1 MTYIMDHEL
10 LSDIESFVKSVGCS
24 LASAEATRIENEE
37 LKRLIISL
45 EEELSSIRNMLEQKT
60 METERLV
67 KTSNSLHSQHQQFCG
82 QLKVEFLSQ
91 SSLLDCKYE
100 VSTDILSSRSKTYAQ
115 IV

>member
-1 MTYIMDHEL
+1 MDHEL

-24 LASAEATRIENEE
+24 LVSAEATRIENEE
-37 LKRLIISL
+37 LKRMIIGL
-45 EEELSSIRNMLEQKT
+45 EKELRSIRKTLDQKT
-60 METERLV
+60 IETKRLV
-67 KTSNSLHSQHQQFCG
+67 ETSNSLYSQHQQFCG

-100 VSTDILSSRSKTYAQ
+100 VSMEILSSRSKTYAQ